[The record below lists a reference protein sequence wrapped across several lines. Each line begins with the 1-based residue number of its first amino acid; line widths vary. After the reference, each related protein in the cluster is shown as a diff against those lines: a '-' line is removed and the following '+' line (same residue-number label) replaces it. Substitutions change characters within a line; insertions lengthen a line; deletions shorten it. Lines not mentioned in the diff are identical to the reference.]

1 MSENTALTPQEVADI
16 LKITKNT
23 VYQLVKRGELSAYR
37 VGNRLRIDYHDVL
50 AYKNK
55 TISLRSDMFENPPS
69 DQIKTQAKA
78 HIMTSNLGVMVIS
91 GKDILLD
98 ILARHI
104 EMHPNGFPA
113 LRSYT
118 GSYNGLYALYQGN
131 VHLATAHLWDGDT
144 GEYNTPFVR
153 RMLPGIPAAIV
164 HLACRIQGFY
174 VQKGNPKGI
183 KDWLDFKRDD
193 IKIVNREKGSGTRVL
208 LDENLRLLGIQRKT
222 IRGYEHECTSH
233 LAAASTVA
241 RCEADIGIGSEK
253 TAQQVGGIDFI
264 PIQKEKLEMII
275 IKEDWELPAFQ
286 TILQI
291 VRSPEFRAELEGIGG
306 YDLSQLGKI
315 VAET

>member
-1 MSENTALTPQEVADI
+1 MSENTALTPQEVANI

-55 TISLRSDMFENPPS
+55 TISLRSDMFESPPS
-69 DQIKTQAKA
+69 DQSQTQAKA
-78 HIMTSNLGVMVIS
+78 HIMTSNLSVMVIS

-208 LDENLRLLGIQRKT
+208 LDENLRLLGIPRKT
-222 IRGYEHECTSH
+222 IWGYEHECTSH

-253 TAQQVGGIDFI
+253 TAQQVEGIDFI